1 MLVNADSSKKFVS
14 WYIKSLCSV
23 FIIIV
28 FVFFYRFGFNFN
40 TTLETWV
47 HSASFFNN
55 ILTPPLLAIT
65 SVFILLTWRTSKTEL
80 EATKTL
86 LEKQLASK
94 DLVEDL
100 ETFSRRLSDL
110 SNVER
115 LSLNPGA
122 KSRLKFYL
130 VSTLDMNNN
139 LYSHAAQWMEGLA
152 DSLDKREFTLYYL
165 SQVDLEVRKCI
176 ESYSRL
182 MEHDMTLPEVISEW
196 FSHPDVINLVAGFAF
211 IKSSEGQIWVSSFSK
226 LLKNLYFLLFI
237 LSFLNLFVKK
247 LTEYNIF
254 SYASVLMFLKMLH
267 MPLQLP
273 PQMQMA
279 PVRHS
284 LLPAEWT
291 RHFSALI
298 STQAY

>member
-1 MLVNADSSKKFVS
+1 MNADSSKKFVS

-226 LLKNLYFLLFI
+226 LLKNVCNKEASIQAKYLDEMFFRIDVNFALTCIQYLNELGLTDEQKEIFLNYHKSSCSI
-237 LSFLNLFVKK
+237 LSTKDV
-247 LTEYNIF
+247 
-254 SYASVLMFLKMLH
+254 
-267 MPLQLP
+267 
-273 PQMQMA
+273 
-279 PVRHS
+279 
-284 LLPAEWT
+284 
-291 RHFSALI
+291 
-298 STQAY
+298 